1 MRDAIATSTLMTLA
15 GRCRPC
21 GSRAAMTA
29 PLSRSATSHASA
41 ETSPG
46 GGGVLGAAMMSQL
59 LSASPPTGFGGTGSG
74 SGGSPAVGTSE
85 ESTAGGVDTCVRA
98 TRRAGIGPGAGLGQ
112 RSGQTGPSD
121 QENRREPGMMRYV

>member
-1 MRDAIATSTLMTLA
+1 
-15 GRCRPC
+15 
-21 GSRAAMTA
+21 MTA

-46 GGGVLGAAMMSQL
+46 GGGVLGAVTMSQL

-85 ESTAGGVDTCVRA
+85 ESTAFGVDTLYGQLGG
-98 TRRAGIGPGAGLGQ
+98 AGIGSRAWARPSAAGSTRAQ
-112 RSGQTGPSD
+112 RPRKPTATRHD
-121 QENRREPGMMRYV
+121 AERMKLIVCAD